1 MKVKKGVVWTV
12 SILVILGIAS
22 AIVIPRVLQAV
33 NRKEPQTPLLMVDTG
48 VPTVGEITKTTELMG
63 SVQPDEMVSVIPKI
77 SGEVLETYFEEGDT
91 VQAGDVL
98 LLISDE
104 AVRTQIDQAQDAVNL
119 AQVNLNS
126 VNGGTMEQ
134 QLTQLEASLASAK
147 LTLDNAEKNLARMES
162 LFQTGAIS
170 QVELEQ
176 AQTTYDAAKLQ
187 YDSSQKTYDL
197 TKGQVHEEQQ
207 AAAQAQLNQAQT
219 GLQAAQQQLSYT
231 RVTAPIS
238 GTIEKKSVS
247 VHGMAS
253 PQSPAYVISNK
264 NQMTVQFFVSETVRE
279 NIRIGDALTMEK
291 NGAAYTGE
299 IMEIGEMVDTS
310 TGLFLVKASIQN
322 TQDLYTGSTV
332 KVTLTTQRAD
342 NAILIPL
349 GALYREA
356 GNAYVYVYEN
366 GQAKK
371 TAVQTGMYNDEFIQ
385 ITEGLTANSTIITS
399 WSSQLQ
405 DALPVQVMSS
415 SDAPSSSLSS
425 ASSEE
430 ETA

>member
-147 LTLDNAEKNLARMES
+147 LTLDNAEK
-162 LFQTGAIS
+162 
-170 QVELEQ
+170 
-176 AQTTYDAAKLQ
+176 K
-187 YDSSQKTYDL
+187 
-197 TKGQVHEEQQ
+197 
-207 AAAQAQLNQAQT
+207 
-219 GLQAAQQQLSYT
+219 
-231 RVTAPIS
+231 PCP
-238 GTIEKKSVS
+238 
-247 VHGMAS
+247 HG
-253 PQSPAYVISNK
+253 
-264 NQMTVQFFVSETVRE
+264 
-279 NIRIGDALTMEK
+279 
-291 NGAAYTGE
+291 
-299 IMEIGEMVDTS
+299 
-310 TGLFLVKASIQN
+310 
-322 TQDLYTGSTV
+322 
-332 KVTLTTQRAD
+332 
-342 NAILIPL
+342 
-349 GALYREA
+349 
-356 GNAYVYVYEN
+356 
-366 GQAKK
+366 
-371 TAVQTGMYNDEFIQ
+371 EFIPDR
-385 ITEGLTANSTIITS
+385 GYF
-399 WSSQLQ
+399 SSRAGAGPDYL
-405 DALPVQVMSS
+405 
-415 SDAPSSSLSS
+415 
-425 ASSEE
+425 
-430 ETA
+430 